1 MPEINKG
8 AATAHSHTTRG
19 SDDHSCNKIQSYH
32 NTLRSVCLMLIT
44 IGMVLIYIGAY
55 VDISLISIFGIGIG
69 GSAGLISVKMNI
81 EEEY

>member
-1 MPEINKG
+1 
-8 AATAHSHTTRG
+8 
-19 SDDHSCNKIQSYH
+19 
-32 NTLRSVCLMLIT
+32 MLIT

-55 VDISLISIFGIGIG
+55 VDMSLISIFGIGIG

>member
-1 MPEINKG
+1 MSRNKKG
-8 AATAHSHTTRG
+8 AAVAHSHTTRG
-19 SDDHSCNKIQSYH
+19 SDGHSCNKIQSYH

-55 VDISLISIFGIGIG
+55 VDMSLISILGIGIG